1 MKAAKVTVAG
11 ATYYL
16 VFDGEAMFTLRDIYG
31 GTQLALEAIEPD
43 TREGFAA
50 TCAIAAALAERGE
63 LLRRRLGYDAG
74 TIPEKDDFLLM
85 VRPFEIVT
93 LKRAIMTAI
102 ELGYGREVTSPGG
115 DEIDEGLAE
124 LNQKKNKI
132 RRADYYRIA
141 VLCGVSPAEALF
153 MAPGEVFDLWE
164 LYLSAHG
171 KNRGEEGE

>member
-1 MKAAKVTVAG
+1 MKAAKMTVAG
-11 ATYYL
+11 VTYYL
-16 VFDGEAMFTLRDIYG
+16 VFDGEAMFALRDIYG

-50 TCAIAAALAERGE
+50 TCAIAALLAERGE
-63 LLRRRLGYDAG
+63 LLRRRLGYDSGA
-74 TIPEKDDFLLM
+74 IPEKDDFLLA
-85 VRPFEIVT
+85 VRPFEIVE

-102 ELGYGREVTSPGG
+102 ELGYGREVTTPG
-115 DEIDEGLAE
+115 DEIDEGLTE

-141 VLCGVSPAEALF
+141 VLCGVSTGEALF

-164 LYLSAHG
+164 FYLSAHG
-171 KNRGEEGE
+171 KNRGEEGV

>member
-11 ATYYL
+11 AAYYL

-50 TCAIAAALAERGE
+50 TCTIAAALAERGE

-74 TIPEKDDFLLM
+74 TIPEKDDFLLA

-102 ELGYGREVTSPGG
+102 TLGYGREVTAPGDG
-115 DEIDEGLAE
+115 EIDEGLAE
-124 LNQKKNKI
+124 LNQKKT
-132 RRADYYRIA
+132 R
-141 VLCGVSPAEALF
+141 
-153 MAPGEVFDLWE
+153 
-164 LYLSAHG
+164 
-171 KNRGEEGE
+171 

>member
-11 ATYYL
+11 AAYYL

-50 TCAIAAALAERGE
+50 TCTIAAALAERGE
-63 LLRRRLGYDAG
+63 LLRRRLGYAPG

-93 LKRAIMTAI
+93 LKRTIMTAI

-124 LNQKKNKI
+124 LNQKKT
-132 RRADYYRIA
+132 R
-141 VLCGVSPAEALF
+141 
-153 MAPGEVFDLWE
+153 
-164 LYLSAHG
+164 
-171 KNRGEEGE
+171 

>member
-1 MKAAKVTVAG
+1 MKAAKMTVAG
-11 ATYYL
+11 VTYYL
-16 VFDGEAMFTLRDIYG
+16 VFDGEAMFALRDIYG

-50 TCAIAAALAERGE
+50 TCAIAALLAERGE
-63 LLRRRLGYDAG
+63 LLRRRLGYDSGA
-74 TIPEKDDFLLM
+74 IPEKDDFLLA
-85 VRPFEIVT
+85 VRPFEIVE

-102 ELGYGREVTSPGG
+102 ELGYGREVTTPG

-141 VLCGVSPAEALF
+141 VLCGVSPGEALF

-171 KNRGEEGE
+171 KNRGEEGV

>member
-1 MKAAKVTVAG
+1 MKAAKMTVAG
-11 ATYYL
+11 VTYYL
-16 VFDGEAMFTLRDIYG
+16 VFDGEAMFMLRDIYG

-50 TCAIAAALAERGE
+50 TCAIAALLAERGE
-63 LLRRRLGYDAG
+63 LLRRRLGYDSGA
-74 TIPEKDDFLLM
+74 IPEKDDFLLA
-85 VRPFEIVT
+85 VRPFEIVE

-102 ELGYGREVTSPGG
+102 ELGYGREVTTPG

-124 LNQKKNKI
+124 LNQKNKI

-141 VLCGVSPAEALF
+141 VLCGVSPGEALF

-171 KNRGEEGE
+171 KNRGEEGV

>member
-1 MKAAKVTVAG
+1 MKTAKVTLAD

-16 VFDGEAMFTLRDIYG
+16 AFDGEAMFMLRDIYG

-50 TCAIAAALAERGE
+50 TCAIAALLAERGE
-63 LLRRRLGYDAG
+63 LLRRRLGYDSGA
-74 TIPEKDDFLLM
+74 IPEKDDFLLA
-85 VRPFEIVT
+85 VRPFEIVE

-102 ELGYGREVTSPGG
+102 ELGYGREVTTPG

-141 VLCGVSPAEALF
+141 VLCGVSPGEALF

-171 KNRGEEGE
+171 KNRGEEGV